1 MDVVVNHQ
9 QGLFVVP
16 AGEGVSTLGF
26 EHVFGQLKQL
36 VARLNLPI
44 TVREDE
50 KGTIGQY
57 ADYQRAIGEARKA
70 NLKET
75 WFHLNTPVEVRRI
88 LERYRKS
95 GKAIRIFYG
104 DAETGR
110 DWLEENDVLGVV
122 GRSDGILRVP
132 ILLQSRAAAW
142 GSAVLDHCLVKL
154 MDVDPRRVL
163 WAHPKY
169 QAPTFQI
176 VGERHRCHTHAV
188 FVDGCLHA
196 AFTSYAKAAQWVAF
210 MAGECME
217 APK

>member
-1 MDVVVNHQ
+1 MNVVVNHQ
-9 QGLFVVP
+9 QELFVVP
-16 AGEGVSTLGF
+16 VGQGVSTLGF
-26 EHVFGQLKQL
+26 EYVFGQLKQL

-44 TVREDE
+44 AVREDE

-95 GKAIRIFYG
+95 GNPIRIFYG
-104 DAETGR
+104 ETETGR
-110 DWLEENDVLGVV
+110 DWLEENDVV
-122 GRSDGILRVP
+122 GIVARSSGIFKVP
-132 ILLQSRAAAW
+132 ILLKSREAPGGGAI
-142 GSAVLDHCLVKL
+142 LDHCIVKL
-154 MDVDPRRVL
+154 MDVESRKAL

-169 QAPTFQI
+169 QAPAMQMAAE
-176 VGERHRCHTHAV
+176 GQGSYTHAV
-188 FVDGCLHA
+188 YISGELHA
-196 AFTSYAKAAQWVAF
+196 RFPSYGKAAQWVAF

-217 APK
+217 APR

>member
-1 MDVVVNHQ
+1 MNVVVNHQ
-9 QGLFVVP
+9 QELFVVP
-16 AGEGVSTLGF
+16 AAHGVSTLGF
-26 EHVFGQLKQL
+26 EYVFGQLKQL

-95 GKAIRIFYG
+95 GNPIRIFYG
-104 DAETGR
+104 DTETGR
-110 DWLEENDVLGVV
+110 DWLEENDVV
-122 GRSDGILRVP
+122 GIVARSCGIFKVP
-132 ILLQSRAAAW
+132 ILLASGESW
-142 GSAVLDHCLVKL
+142 GNGILDHCIVRL
-154 MDVDPRRVL
+154 MDTASRKVL
-163 WAHPKY
+163 WTHPKY
-169 QAPTFQI
+169 QAPVMQI
-176 VGERHRCHTHAV
+176 ATERQGSYTHAV
-188 FVDGCLHA
+188 FVSGELNA
-196 AFTSYAKAAQWVAF
+196 RFLSYAKAAQWVAF

-217 APK
+217 ALR